1 MGKYKYHINNLDC
14 ANCAREIEEMLNKN
28 ENFNNASVNFNTCKV
43 SFESKK
49 HYRLEELNELIK
61 NPEIQN
67 AFIGTSFDLKGDRST
82 WDKRYLNY
90 LVNASV
96 AEAFNKQYLYHLF
109 EVADYLKKDNN
120 HSGATISKKS
130 WALIAAVIVVL
141 VVASIIC
148 FLVKSRN

>member
-1 MGKYKYHINNLDC
+1 MKNYIVNGRVE
-14 ANCAREIEEMLNKN
+14 REEI
-28 ENFNNASVNFNTCKV
+28 ASDIAEGYLT
-43 SFESKK
+43 
-49 HYRLEELNELIK
+49 REELNELIK

-67 AFIGTSFDLKGDRST
+67 AFIGTSFDLKGDRRT
-82 WDKRYLNY
+82 WDKRYLNN

-109 EVADYLKKDNN
+109 EVADYLKKDNK